1 MRPCLTFNTESMP
14 YLTTSRRP
22 VRLPADVAAHLAA
35 VRLKLPDVLTV
46 TNPKTKDNA
55 IRHNLPGK
63 ALAAACRLETDG
75 SIPARG
81 HLPEIRRLAE
91 QLGILEKA
99 LKTDFCPFATPA
111 CREACLTWAGRGG
124 LGSAVAAARGRR
136 SLSMLLDPV
145 TDARVTLFSIAWHHR
160 RAAADGRRL
169 AVRLAGTDEGM
180 HWHRLKVPVSVA
192 DAQLLSHRF
201 GLEVT
206 PTDWEGSPAL
216 GATLG
221 EILRDS
227 VTLYDYSKG
236 SLGHLKAKRS
246 AGWDI
251 TASFRTD
258 APDAIR
264 HALSVA
270 GEFRLAVPVHI
281 RKGDPVPRRLTLTHG
296 DQRLELP
303 CIDGDKTDD
312 RFREPDRLHGVVLS
326 AKRSRGADP
335 LIARPFFLN
344 GPEPGQSHSVTQLA
358 DGVARLEW

>member
-1 MRPCLTFNTESMP
+1 MS

-22 VRLPADVAAHLAA
+22 VRLPGDIAAHLAA

-55 IRHNLPGK
+55 IRMNSPGR
-63 ALAAACRLETDG
+63 ALAQALRLETDG

-81 HLPEIRRLAE
+81 HLPELRQLAE
-91 QLGILEKA
+91 ELGILEKA
-99 LKTDFCPFATPA
+99 LAVDFCPFATPA
-111 CREACLTWAGRGG
+111 CREGCLNWSGHGG
-124 LGSAVAAARGRR
+124 LSAAVQMARGRK

-145 TDARVTLFSIAWHHR
+145 TDARATLFSIAWHHR

-180 HWHRLKVPVSVA
+180 QWHKLRIPVPVA

-201 GLEVT
+201 GLTVS
-206 PTDWEGSPAL
+206 PTD

-236 SLGHLKAKRS
+236 SLGHLKAKQS
-246 AGWDI
+246 AGWDV

-258 APDAIR
+258 ALDAVR

-281 RKGDPVPRRLTLTHG
+281 RKGDPVPRRLTLTHNE
-296 DQRLELP
+296 QSLTIPLT
-303 CIDGDKTDD
+303 DGDKTDD
-312 RFREPDRLHGVVLS
+312 RFREPDRMHGVVLS

-358 DGVARLEW
+358 DGIARLEW

>member
-1 MRPCLTFNTESMP
+1 MP

-35 VRLKLPDVLTV
+35 CRLKLPDVLTIS
-46 TNPKTKDNA
+46 NPKTKDTA

-81 HLPEIRRLAE
+81 HLPELRQLAE
-91 QLGILEKA
+91 ELGILDKA
-99 LKTDFCPFATPA
+99 LRVDFCPFATPA

-124 LGSAVAAARGRR
+124 LGHAVAAARGRR

-201 GLEVT
+201 GLTVS
-206 PTDWEGSPAL
+206 PTD

-236 SLGHLKAKRS
+236 NLSHLTAKRA
-246 AGWDI
+246 AGWDV

-258 APDAIR
+258 APDAVR

-296 DQRLELP
+296 DQTLELP

-312 RFREPDRLHGVVLS
+312 RFREPDRLTAVILS

-335 LIARPFFLN
+335 LIARPFFLD
-344 GPEPGQSHSVTQLA
+344 GPEPGQAESVTQLA
-358 DGVARLEW
+358 DGIARLEW

>member
-1 MRPCLTFNTESMP
+1 MP
-14 YLTTSRRP
+14 YLSTPRRP
-22 VRLPADVAAHLAA
+22 VRLPATVAAHLAA

-55 IRHNLPGK
+55 IRHNLPGR
-63 ALAAACRLETDG
+63 ALANACRLDADG

-81 HLPEIRRLAE
+81 HLPALRELAAS
-91 QLGILEKA
+91 LGVLDKA
-99 LKTDFCPFATPA
+99 LAVDFCPFATPA
-111 CREACLTWAGRGG
+111 CREACLNWAGRGG
-124 LGSAVAAARGRR
+124 LGDAVALARGRR

-145 TDARVTLFSIAWHHR
+145 ADARATLYSIAWHHR
-160 RAAADGRRL
+160 RAAAEGRRL
-169 AVRLAGTDEGM
+169 AVRLAGTDEGA
-180 HWHRLKVPVSVA
+180 HWHRLRVPVSVA

-201 GLEVT
+201 GLT
-206 PTDWEGSPAL
+206 IAPTD

-236 SLGHLKAKRS
+236 NLSHLQAKRS
-246 AGWDI
+246 AGWDV

-258 APDAIR
+258 AADAVS

-270 GEFRLAVPVHI
+270 PAFRLAVPVAI
-281 RKGDPVPRRLTLTHG
+281 RKGEPIPRTLTLTQA
-296 DQRLELP
+296 DQSLTLP
-303 CIDGDKTDD
+303 CVDGDATDD
-312 RFREPDRLHGVVLS
+312 RFRDPERLTAVILS

-344 GPEPGQSHSVTQLA
+344 GPEPGKTESTTTLN
-358 DGVARLEW
+358 DGVARLQW

>member
-1 MRPCLTFNTESMP
+1 MA
-14 YLTTSRRP
+14 YITTSRRP

-35 VRLKLPDVLTV
+35 CRLKLPDVLT
-46 TNPKTKDNA
+46 TSNPKTKDTA

-81 HLPEIRRLAE
+81 HLPELRQLAE
-91 QLGILEKA
+91 DLGILDKA
-99 LKTDFCPFATPA
+99 LRVDFCPFATPA
-111 CREACLTWAGRGG
+111 CRETCLTWAGRGG

-136 SLSMLLDPV
+136 SLSILLDPV
-145 TDARVTLFSIAWHHR
+145 TDARVTLFSIAWYHR

-169 AVRLAGTDEGM
+169 ACRLAGTDEGA

-201 GLEVT
+201 GLTVS
-206 PTDWEGSPAL
+206 PTD

-227 VTLYDYSKG
+227 VTLYDYGKMPLS
-236 SLGHLKAKRS
+236 HLRAKRE
-246 AGWDI
+246 AGWDM

-258 APDAIR
+258 APDAVR

-270 GEFRLAVPVHI
+270 GEFRLAVPVYI
-281 RKGDPVPRRLTLTHG
+281 RKGDLVPRRLTLTHNE
-296 DQRLELP
+296 QSLTIPLA
-303 CIDGDKTDD
+303 DGDKTDD

-344 GPEPGQSHSVTQLA
+344 GPEPGKAESVTQLA
-358 DGVARLEW
+358 DGSARLEW

>member
-1 MRPCLTFNTESMP
+1 MP
-14 YLTTSRRP
+14 YLSTPRRP
-22 VRLPADVAAHLAA
+22 VRLPANVSAHLAA

-63 ALAAACRLETDG
+63 ALANACRLDADG

-81 HLPEIRRLAE
+81 HLPALRELAAS
-91 QLGILEKA
+91 LGVLDKA
-99 LKTDFCPFATPA
+99 LAVDFCPFATPA
-111 CREACLTWAGRGG
+111 CREACLNWAGRGG
-124 LGSAVAAARGRR
+124 LGDAVALARGRR

-145 TDARVTLFSIAWHHR
+145 ADARATLFSIAWHHR
-160 RAAADGRRL
+160 RAAAAGRRL
-169 AVRLAGTDEGM
+169 AVRLAGTDEGAN
-180 HWHRLKVPVSVA
+180 WHRLRVPVSVA

-201 GLEVT
+201 GLTVA
-206 PTDWEGSPAL
+206 PTD

-227 VTLYDYSKG
+227 VTLYDYHKG
-236 SLGHLKAKRS
+236 PLSYLQANRD
-246 AGWDI
+246 AGWDV

-258 APDAIR
+258 AADAVG

-270 GEFRLAVPVHI
+270 PSFRLAVPVAI
-281 RKGDPVPRRLTLTHG
+281 RKGDPIPRTLTLNQG
-296 DQRLELP
+296 DQSLTLP
-303 CIDGDKTDD
+303 CVDGDATDD
-312 RFREPDRLHGVVLS
+312 RFRENDRLTAVILS

-344 GPEPGQSHSVTQLA
+344 GPEPGQTESVTTLN
-358 DGVARLEW
+358 DGVARLQW

>member
-1 MRPCLTFNTESMP
+1 MP
-14 YLTTSRRP
+14 YLSTPRRP

-35 VRLKLPDVLTV
+35 VRLKLPDVLTA

-55 IRHNLPGK
+55 IRHNLPGL
-63 ALAAACRLETDG
+63 ALANACRLDADG

-81 HLPEIRRLAE
+81 HLPELRELAAS
-91 QLGILEKA
+91 LGVLDKA
-99 LKTDFCPFATPA
+99 LAVDFCPFATPA
-111 CREACLTWAGRGG
+111 CREACLNWAGRGG
-124 LGSAVAAARGRR
+124 LGDAVALARGRR

-145 TDARVTLFSIAWHHR
+145 ADARATLFSIAWHHR
-160 RAAADGRRL
+160 RAAAEGRRL
-169 AVRLAGTDEGM
+169 AVRLAGTDEGV
-180 HWHRLKVPVSVA
+180 HWHRLGVPVSVA

-201 GLEVT
+201 GLTVA
-206 PTDWEGSPAL
+206 PTD

-236 SLGHLKAKRS
+236 NLPHLQAKRS
-246 AGWDI
+246 AGWDV

-258 APDAIR
+258 AADAVA

-270 GEFRLAVPVHI
+270 PSFRLAVPVAI
-281 RKGDPVPRRLTLTHG
+281 RKGDPIPRTLTLSQG
-296 DQRLELP
+296 DQSLILP
-303 CIDGDKTDD
+303 CVDGDATDD
-312 RFREPDRLHGVVLS
+312 RFREADRLTAVILS

-344 GPEPGQSHSVTQLA
+344 GPEPGKTESTTTLN
-358 DGVARLEW
+358 DGVARLQW

>member
-1 MRPCLTFNTESMP
+1 MS
-14 YLTTSRRP
+14 YLSTPRRP

-35 VRLKLPDVLTV
+35 VRMKLPDVLTV

-55 IRHNLPGK
+55 IRHNLPGR
-63 ALAAACRLETDG
+63 ALANACRLDADG

-81 HLPEIRRLAE
+81 HLPALRELASS
-91 QLGILEKA
+91 LGVLDKA
-99 LKTDFCPFATPA
+99 LAVDFCPFATPA
-111 CREACLTWAGRGG
+111 CREACLNWAGRGG
-124 LGSAVAAARGRR
+124 LGDAVALARGRR

-145 TDARVTLFSIAWHHR
+145 ADARATLFSIAWHHR
-160 RAAADGRRL
+160 RAAAAGRRL
-169 AVRLAGTDEGM
+169 AVRLAGTDEGA
-180 HWHRLKVPVSVA
+180 HWHRLRVPVSVA

-201 GLEVT
+201 GLTVA
-206 PTDWEGSPAL
+206 PTD

-236 SLGHLKAKRS
+236 NLPHLQAKRS
-246 AGWDI
+246 AGWDV

-258 APDAIR
+258 APDAVG

-270 GEFRLAVPVHI
+270 PSFRLAVPVAI
-281 RKGDPVPRRLTLTHG
+281 RKGEPIPKTLTLTQG
-296 DQRLELP
+296 DMSLQLP
-303 CIDGDKTDD
+303 CVDGDATDD
-312 RFREPDRLHGVVLS
+312 RFRDPDRLTAVILS

-344 GPEPGQSHSVTQLA
+344 GPEPGQTESVTTLR
-358 DGVARLEW
+358 DGIARLQW

>member
-1 MRPCLTFNTESMP
+1 MP
-14 YLTTSRRP
+14 YLSTPRRP
-22 VRLPADVAAHLAA
+22 VRLPVDVSAHLAA

-55 IRHNLPGK
+55 IRHNLPGR
-63 ALAAACRLETDG
+63 ALANACRLDADG

-81 HLPEIRRLAE
+81 HLPALRELAAS
-91 QLGILEKA
+91 LGVLDKA
-99 LKTDFCPFATPA
+99 LAVDFCPFATPA
-111 CREACLTWAGRGG
+111 CREACLNWAGRGG
-124 LGSAVAAARGRR
+124 LGDAVALARGRR

-145 TDARVTLFSIAWHHR
+145 ADARATLYSIAWHHR
-160 RAAADGRRL
+160 RAAAAGRRL
-169 AVRLAGTDEGM
+169 AVRLAGTDEGA
-180 HWHRLKVPVSVA
+180 HWHRLRVPVSVA

-236 SLGHLKAKRS
+236 TLSHLQAKRS
-246 AGWDI
+246 AGWDV

-258 APDAIR
+258 APDAVG

-270 GEFRLAVPVHI
+270 PSFRLAVPVAI
-281 RKGDPVPRRLTLTHG
+281 RKGEPIPRTLTLIQG
-296 DQRLELP
+296 DTSLELP
-303 CIDGDKTDD
+303 CVDGDATDD
-312 RFREPDRLHGVVLS
+312 RFREADRLTAVILS

-344 GPEPGQSHSVTQLA
+344 GPEPGQTESVTTLS
-358 DGVARLEW
+358 DGIARLQW

>member
-1 MRPCLTFNTESMP
+1 MP
-14 YLTTSRRP
+14 YLSTPRRP
-22 VRLPADVAAHLAA
+22 VRLPADVSAHLAA

-63 ALAAACRLETDG
+63 ALANACRLDADG

-81 HLPEIRRLAE
+81 HLPALRELAAS
-91 QLGILEKA
+91 LGVLDKA
-99 LKTDFCPFATPA
+99 LAVDFCPFATPA
-111 CREACLTWAGRGG
+111 CREACLNWAGRGG
-124 LGSAVAAARGRR
+124 LGDAVALARGRR

-145 TDARVTLFSIAWHHR
+145 ADARATLFSIAWHHR
-160 RAAADGRRL
+160 RAAAEGRRL
-169 AVRLAGTDEGM
+169 AVRLAGTDEGAG
-180 HWHRLKVPVSVA
+180 WHRLRVPVSVA

-201 GLEVT
+201 GLTVA
-206 PTDWEGSPAL
+206 PTE

-236 SLGHLKAKRS
+236 NLSHLQAKRS
-246 AGWDI
+246 AGWDV
-251 TASFRTD
+251 TASLRTD
-258 APDAIR
+258 APDAVA

-270 GEFRLAVPVHI
+270 PAFRLAVPVAI
-281 RKGDPVPRRLTLTHG
+281 RKGEPIPKTLTLSQG
-296 DQRLELP
+296 DQSLTLP
-303 CIDGDKTDD
+303 CVNGDATDD
-312 RFREPDRLHGVVLS
+312 RFRDPDRLTAVILS

-344 GPEPGQSHSVTQLA
+344 GPEPGKTESTTTLN
-358 DGVARLEW
+358 DGVARLQW

>member
-1 MRPCLTFNTESMP
+1 MP
-14 YLTTSRRP
+14 YLSTPRRP

-63 ALAAACRLETDG
+63 ALANACRLDADG

-81 HLPEIRRLAE
+81 HLPALRELAAS
-91 QLGILEKA
+91 LGVLDKA
-99 LKTDFCPFATPA
+99 LAVDFCPFATPA
-111 CREACLTWAGRGG
+111 CREACLMWAGRGG
-124 LGSAVAAARGRR
+124 LGDAVALARGRR

-145 TDARVTLFSIAWHHR
+145 ADARATLFSIAWHHR
-160 RAAADGRRL
+160 RAAAEGRRL
-169 AVRLAGTDEGM
+169 ACRLAGTDEGA
-180 HWHRLKVPVSVA
+180 HWHRLRVPVSVA

-201 GLEVT
+201 GLTVA
-206 PTDWEGSPAL
+206 PTD

-221 EILRDS
+221 AILRDS

-236 SLGHLKAKRS
+236 NLSHLQAKRS
-246 AGWDI
+246 AGWDV

-258 APDAIR
+258 APDAVA

-270 GEFRLAVPVHI
+270 PSFRLAVPVAI
-281 RKGDPVPRRLTLTHG
+281 RKGDPIPKTLTLTQG
-296 DQRLELP
+296 DTSLQLP
-303 CIDGDKTDD
+303 CVDGDATDD
-312 RFREPDRLHGVVLS
+312 RFREADRLTAVILS

-344 GPEPGQSHSVTQLA
+344 GPEPGQIESVTTLN
-358 DGVARLEW
+358 DGIARLQW